1 MTSKSNGEHGAPSG
15 KMHVMAGWKTFIFN
29 GLVALAVIAVQVLQY
44 LGQFPWPEVLPSKEA
59 GWVAL
64 TLGVINIILR
74 HITSGPAG
82 WVSGE
87 EK

>member
-1 MTSKSNGEHGAPSG
+1 MTNKSNAELSKPSG
-15 KMHVMAGWKTFIFN
+15 KTHVMAGWKTFIFN
-29 GLVALAVIAVQVLQY
+29 GLVALAVVAIQVLQY
-44 LGQFPWPEVLPSKEA
+44 LGQFPWPEVLPPNEA

-74 HITSGPAG
+74 HITIGPAG

-87 EK
+87 NK